1 MSINTRDLDVLETDP
16 GQGSWVESSVVTG
29 SRIQVTDMTDITTS
43 TVGVVVPNRGA
54 GASDPFQNGASK
66 VPKVPRVQVA
76 RGPRVLSSPVVVP
89 PSPLVLVCL
98 CRPKRQSLPGLQ
110 ACNQRTCPISISTCT
125 LDSNSP
131 LSCFP
136 FLLPLGHLINPQ
148 PSSLTPEN
156 IPTLHSYSY
165 LCSTAPDLVCNS
177 TSIRSCLTMVS
188 STTSSNGHAPRLQL
202 IDASFNP
209 QDSEA
214 SALDLVYR
222 IQSKWRDGPGKIE
235 IVKFTDG
242 ITNTVSLAHPQPTN
256 PSCASTCSS
265 STLVRSCSKSP
276 NTLRA

>member
-1 MSINTRDLDVLETDP
+1 
-16 GQGSWVESSVVTG
+16 
-29 SRIQVTDMTDITTS
+29 MTNIIG
-43 TVGVVVPNRGA
+43 TVGVVVPNRGV
-54 GASDPFQNGASK
+54 GASDPFQNGTSK
-66 VPKVPRVQVA
+66 VPKVPQVA
-76 RGPRVLSSPVVVP
+76 LVSCPRPLS
-89 PSPLVLVCL
+89 LFGIAGQH
-98 CRPKRQSLPGLQ
+98 QSVTSSRAALH
-110 ACNQRTCPISISTCT
+110 ACNQRTCPISTST

-136 FLLPLGHLINPQ
+136 FLLPPGHLINPQ
-148 PSSLTPEN
+148 PSTLTPGN

-165 LCSTAPDLVCNS
+165 PRSTAPDLVCNL
-177 TSIRSCLTMVS
+177 TFIRSCLTMVS
-188 STTSSNGHAPRLQL
+188 TTTSSNGHAPRLQL

-209 QDSEA
+209 QDSES

-242 ITNTVSLAHPQPTN
+242 ITNTVSSAHPQRPT
-256 PSCASTCSS
+256 PSCASTCSP